1 MYSNIFNALIL
12 LHEIENY
19 DAMRN
24 KKTFSFSVMRHTKKQ
39 YEIHFRLFI
48 IVLLVTQTIRSLGFS
63 FNYCKAQKDY
73 SQTPQ
78 IAMHANKC
86 LPQEKKCFYDT

>member
-1 MYSNIFNALIL
+1 MYRAISAKSMYSNIFNALIL

-73 SQTPQ
+73 
-78 IAMHANKC
+78 A
-86 LPQEKKCFYDT
+86 